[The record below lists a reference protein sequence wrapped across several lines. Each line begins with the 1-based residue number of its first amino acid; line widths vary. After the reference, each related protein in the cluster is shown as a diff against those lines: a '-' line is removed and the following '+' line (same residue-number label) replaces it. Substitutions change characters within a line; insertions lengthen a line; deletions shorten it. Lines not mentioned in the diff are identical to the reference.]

1 MLNHLI
7 YEADYYICRYHPMS
21 VTAFLL
27 PHIRSL
33 QINFHVLVI
42 TNYDR
47 FSSLFP
53 LPGDINVIS
62 SLLVVLFLF
71 LLISKYYSL
80 FSVFRKYSPLAVHT
94 ITPKSG
100 LLGILSAFFAGVP
113 VRIHSFTGQVWVT
126 RTGISR
132 IILKFFDFII
142 GVFSTHQ
149 LVDSPSQ
156 LQFLLKN
163 RVLKPDK
170 SRCLGAG
177 SICGVNT
184 IRFSPNEFTKLA
196 VRSDL
201 RTSSSSF
208 VCLFLGRLT
217 LDKGIFDLA
226 AAFSRVAPLHPATEL
241 WFVGPTKVIILRL

>member
-1 MLNHLI
+1 MKPTI
-7 YEADYYICRYHPMS
+7 IFVVTHPMS

-62 SLLVVLFLF
+62 LPLSRSVSVLTDLKVLL
-71 LLISKYYSL
+71 SL

-241 WFVGPTKVIILRL
+241 WFVGPDEGDHLRL